1 MRDRSDRR
9 YDLKQRRTSEEAVEA
24 VGEQLASADWAA
36 DAVIEADGRTRS
48 GKLGFE
54 QADGRL
60 MELSSSPPPPR
71 RRTRRC
77 RCSWRGGW
85 QSGPSRRC
93 VCARSGTEAVL
104 THSSPAFARAGG
116 GEVAAAAGATHPSSP
131 RPGRQDGRRRD
142 KWFATRRAA
151 GRRRTH
157 TREVR
162 RTCGPLAV
170 DARQEPLLGASRVG
184 QNLHELNDE
193 FAIFK
198 ALPSEQDRV
207 AATRL
212 PPRARAQVG
221 EGGGSLFHLAC
232 GQV

>member
-1 MRDRSDRR
+1 MPPEKSKRGRPSVACVSCRAARRACDGKFADCVKYVSLPATASDAPGPP
-9 YDLKQRRTSEEAVEA
+9 QP
-24 VGEQLASADWAA
+24 AS
-36 DAVIEADGRTRS
+36 GH
-48 GKLGFE
+48 L
-54 QADGRL
+54 
-60 MELSSSPPPPR
+60 
-71 RRTRRC
+71 
-77 RCSWRGGW
+77 RGGLFA
-85 QSGPSRRC
+85 SRQ
-93 VCARSGTEAVL
+93 ARA
-104 THSSPAFARAGG
+104 ARAGG

-131 RPGRQDGRRRD
+131 RPGRRADGEIRGSP
-142 KWFATRRAA
+142 RRAA

-198 ALPSEQDRV
+198 AWPSEQDRV

-221 EGGGSLFHLAC
+221 EGGGRQPLPPRVRAGLRTPASR
-232 GQV
+232 

>member
-77 RCSWRGGW
+77 RCSW
-85 QSGPSRRC
+85 SR
-93 VCARSGTEAVL
+93 
-104 THSSPAFARAGG
+104 
-116 GEVAAAAGATHPSSP
+116 
-131 RPGRQDGRRRD
+131 
-142 KWFATRRAA
+142 W
-151 GRRRTH
+151 
-157 TREVR
+157 
-162 RTCGPLAV
+162 LAV
-170 DARQEPLLGASRVG
+170 WAKPPLRV
-184 QNLHELNDE
+184 
-193 FAIFK
+193 
-198 ALPSEQDRV
+198 R
-207 AATRL
+207 
-212 PPRARAQVG
+212 
-221 EGGGSLFHLAC
+221 
-232 GQV
+232 